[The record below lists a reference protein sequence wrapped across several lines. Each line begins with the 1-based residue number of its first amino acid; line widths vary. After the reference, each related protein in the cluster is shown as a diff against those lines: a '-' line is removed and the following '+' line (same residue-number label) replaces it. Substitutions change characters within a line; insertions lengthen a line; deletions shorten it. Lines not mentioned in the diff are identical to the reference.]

1 MGTSGFKLTVGLL
14 AFARSN
20 TRTLLLTDSA
30 SSLALAITLL
40 SSCVS
45 PWRVFKLGLKERDR
59 REQRKGGEE
68 EIRKRERGGGWIL
81 YQLVMSVQR
90 CVHTA
95 SVGMQPFLYPFESAP
110 LADGPAPCSLLPA
123 KYGKIRSVHEQL

>member
-1 MGTSGFKLTVGLL
+1 MLSNRLGTTGFKFTVGLL

-30 SSLALAITLL
+30 SSLALAITPL

-45 PWRVFKLGLKERDR
+45 PWRVFKLGLEERDG

-68 EIRKRERGGGWIL
+68 EIRKRGGEEEGVKI
-81 YQLVMSVQR
+81 VSTGNV
-90 CVHTA
+90 
-95 SVGMQPFLYPFESAP
+95 
-110 LADGPAPCSLLPA
+110 CS
-123 KYGKIRSVHEQL
+123 KMCTYSIC

>member
-1 MGTSGFKLTVGLL
+1 M
-14 AFARSN
+14 
-20 TRTLLLTDSA
+20 
-30 SSLALAITLL
+30 
-40 SSCVS
+40 
-45 PWRVFKLGLKERDR
+45 GLKERDW

-68 EIRKRERGGGWIL
+68 EVRKRERGRGGWIS

-95 SVGMQPFLYPFESAP
+95 SVGMQPFLYPFVSAP
-110 LADGPAPCSLLPA
+110 LADGPAPCLLLPA

>member
-1 MGTSGFKLTVGLL
+1 MESLQVGPEGKRLE
-14 AFARSN
+14 
-20 TRTLLLTDSA
+20 RTEEGRGRGD
-30 SSLALAITLL
+30 
-40 SSCVS
+40 
-45 PWRVFKLGLKERDR
+45 KE
-59 REQRKGGEE
+59 E
-68 EIRKRERGGGWIL
+68 RERGGGWIS

-110 LADGPAPCSLLPA
+110 LADGPAPCLLLPA